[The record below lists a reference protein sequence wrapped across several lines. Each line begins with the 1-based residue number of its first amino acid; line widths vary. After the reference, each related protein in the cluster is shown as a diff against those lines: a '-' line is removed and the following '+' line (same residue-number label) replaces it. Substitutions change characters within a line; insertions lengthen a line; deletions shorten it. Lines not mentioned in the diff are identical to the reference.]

1 MGKQAQR
8 GTDICLTLT
17 QLESGSYN
25 VNTSPSETNSGL
37 SLFQAPSCGLDPRR
51 WKDQAEMPLVQTW
64 GEIMMEPPESTEFRK
79 SLRLDYIPVSIWS
92 DPLH

>member
-8 GTDICLTLT
+8 GADICLTLT

-25 VNTSPSETNSGL
+25 VNPYPSETNSGL
-37 SLFQAPSCGLDPRR
+37 SLFQAPSCGLDPRG
-51 WKDQAEMPLVQTW
+51 WKDQAEMPLAQTW